1 MVALANTQG
10 LKSYYMAVIKLS
22 FSAFMVDDLTT
33 ELLTTLV
40 EIGAGNMSDGYTAKM
55 QGLWCKRI
63 KICNYL
69 FRVQYKQSVG

>member
-40 EIGAGNMSDGYTAKM
+40 EISAENMSDGYTAKL
-55 QGLWCKRI
+55 QDQWIHFLQLFKLGTI
-63 KICNYL
+63 KNKL
-69 FRVQYKQSVG
+69 